1 MLSEHPQADIKT
13 GKLAILLQGGM
24 LKKTGKTGLALLR
37 FSEAE
42 IVAVIDQEQ
51 VGKSVLELT
60 GINRHIPI
68 VGSVREALSY
78 QPTILMI
85 GIAPSGG
92 ALPEE
97 WWSDLDQAVKGGLS
111 IANGLHTHL
120 VPALETRYQQP
131 IQNILKPGQWIW
143 DIRQEP
149 PGLGIGS
156 AAARTLNCRRVLA
169 VGTDMSIGKMST
181 CIKLNEVAV
190 NRGLKS
196 KFLATG
202 QAGLMLGGDGI
213 PLDSIRIDFAAG
225 AVEQLVMKYGKD
237 YEILLI
243 EGQGSFIHPGST
255 ATLPLIRGS
264 QPTHLI
270 LVHKAKQTHIHKH
283 PHIAIPPLTK
293 VIQMYEIVAE
303 GAGAFSPVKVAA
315 ISLNTYGLTQEEA
328 KEAIAQIHTETGLPC
343 TDPVRFGVDLLLD
356 AVINN

>member
-1 MLSEHPQADIKT
+1 MLPEHPQTEIKT
-13 GKLAILLQGGM
+13 GKLAILLHGGM
-24 LKKTGKTGLALLR
+24 VNTTGKTGLALLR
-37 FSEAE
+37 FSQSE

-51 VGKSVLELT
+51 VGKSILELT
-60 GINRHIPI
+60 GINRNIPI
-68 VGSVREALSY
+68 VASVAEALFY
-78 QPTILMI
+78 EPTILMI

-92 ALPEE
+92 VLPQE
-97 WWSDLDQAVKGGLS
+97 WWLDLDQAIKAGLS
-111 IANGLHTHL
+111 IINGLHTHL
-120 VPALETRYQQP
+120 ISATENRYQQP

-156 AAARTLNCRRVLA
+156 AAAKTLNCRRVLA

-181 CIKLNEVAV
+181 CIKLNEVAL

-237 YEILLI
+237 YDILFI

-283 PHIAIPPLTK
+283 PHIPIPPLTQ
-293 VIQMYEIVAE
+293 VIKMYEIVAE

-315 ISLNTYGLTQEEA
+315 IALNTYGLTEEEA
-328 KEAIAQIHTETGLPC
+328 KEAIAQIHTETQLPC
-343 TDPVRFGVDLLLD
+343 TDPVRFGADLLLD
-356 AVINN
+356 AVIND